1 MKGRPPIP
9 AELRH
14 SQLMQIRLT
23 QAERDQLVA
32 LVTRLDITISDLVRG
47 LIAERAKAA

>member
-1 MKGRPPIP
+1 MKGRPPIAP
-9 AELRH
+9 ELRH
-14 SQLMQIRLT
+14 NELMQIRLT
-23 QAERDQLVA
+23 KAERAQLVE